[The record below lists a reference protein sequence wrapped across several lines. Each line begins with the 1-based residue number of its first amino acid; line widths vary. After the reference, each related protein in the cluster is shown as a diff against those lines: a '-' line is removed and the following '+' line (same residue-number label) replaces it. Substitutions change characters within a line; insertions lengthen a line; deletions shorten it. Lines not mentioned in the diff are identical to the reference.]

1 MGKVVSL
8 ETSARARRAATSSQG
23 RRAAS
28 RQRKPSKTALVLGG
42 GGFTGAV
49 YEIGA
54 LRALDLLSVNRSV
67 TDFDVYVGTSAG
79 SFVAAM
85 TANGV
90 SPEEMMRVL
99 DRQAPTPFPEI
110 ALGTLLSLNLRE
122 LAGKAAAFPWRIA
135 KLGYTLARHVGQ
147 VSALDVVLGIAEGLP
162 SGMYSGRG
170 IEEYVQPRAR
180 RTAGAPTTSAS
191 SSAELY
197 ITATDLDTCE
207 RVVFG
212 ADGFDDVPISTAV
225 RASTALPMVYEPVRV
240 GDRELVDGGL
250 ISTTNLDLAVEA
262 GARLVVVVNPLVPY
276 VNEARRDNPRH
287 PRVSDMGFPQIG
299 YQAFKLMTYRR
310 LHEIRTMWED
320 RYPGVDF
327 VLIEPDAS
335 DELMFRTSVMDYGSR
350 VRIASHGFRSVTVK
364 LAEDYPHLKQVAAR
378 HGIEI
383 SATRVRKVV
392 KHFAAEPEQ
401 TARWRKIL
409 EQTTGA
415 LLRQS
420 ASRVAPPSARA
431 ERGAQRVEQAVG
443 RGGALQ
449 RHAHVVLVA
458 DARAARHE
466 HAAALQPHRQLAAGE
481 AGRAQPQD
489 VRLARRARRRGR
501 SCSASSRRSRSAAT
515 AARRCATWP
524 SHLLQRLE
532 RADLRRQADPQLG
545 RDPRQQLLRAGAAE
559 RVAGA
564 QAGEP
569 VDLREGAEDQQARV
583 LVEQRGRASRR
594 DARSAVDE
602 VGERLVEQQ
611 RDVLG
616 QRVEQL
622 AQRGGREVLAGR
634 VVRVAE
640 RDHARARR

>member
-23 RRAAS
+23 RRAAA
-28 RQRKPSKTALVLGG
+28 RQQKPSKTALVLGG

-67 TDFDVYVGTSAG
+67 TDFDVFVGTSAG

-110 ALGTLLSLNLRE
+110 ALGTLLSLNARE
-122 LAGKAAAFPWRIA
+122 LASKAVAFPWRMA
-135 KLGYTLARHVGQ
+135 KLGWNLTRHVGQ

-170 IEEYVQPRAR
+170 IEHYVQRVLADDG
-180 RTAGAPTTSAS
+180 RTDDFRKL
-191 SSAELY
+191 ERQLY

-212 ADGFDDVPISTAV
+212 SDGFDDVPISTAV
-225 RASTALPMVYEPVRV
+225 RASTALPMVYEPVKV

-262 GARLVVVVNPLVPY
+262 GARLVIVVNPLVPY
-276 VNEARRDNPRH
+276 VNEARRDNPLH

-327 VLIEPDAS
+327 ILIEPEAT
-335 DELMFRTSVMDYGSR
+335 DELMFRTSVMDYSSR
-350 VRIASHGFRSVTVK
+350 VRIASHGFRSVTVR

-392 KHFAAEPEQ
+392 KHFAAETEQ

-409 EQTTGA
+409 EQTTGT

-420 ASRVAPPSARA
+420 AS
-431 ERGAQRVEQAVG
+431 E
-443 RGGALQ
+443 
-449 RHAHVVLVA
+449 
-458 DARAARHE
+458 
-466 HAAALQPHRQLAAGE
+466 
-481 AGRAQPQD
+481 
-489 VRLARRARRRGR
+489 
-501 SCSASSRRSRSAAT
+501 
-515 AARRCATWP
+515 
-524 SHLLQRLE
+524 
-532 RADLRRQADPQLG
+532 
-545 RDPRQQLLRAGAAE
+545 
-559 RVAGA
+559 
-564 QAGEP
+564 
-569 VDLREGAEDQQARV
+569 
-583 LVEQRGRASRR
+583 
-594 DARSAVDE
+594 
-602 VGERLVEQQ
+602 
-611 RDVLG
+611 
-616 QRVEQL
+616 
-622 AQRGGREVLAGR
+622 
-634 VVRVAE
+634 
-640 RDHARARR
+640 